1 MVVIK
6 LEMPRLITAMITP
19 FDDRLQVNYA
29 KAAEVAEHLVQN
41 GTEGIVVAGTTGES
55 PVLSDE
61 EKLRLFATVKEQV
74 GSRVSVWAGT
84 GSNNTQHSI
93 ELSREAEKLGVDGVL
108 LVGPYYNKP
117 SQEGLY
123 QHFRAIAEAIN
134 IPAMVYNIPSRT
146 SSNILPETIAR
157 LAQIDNIVALKESSG
172 DMNQV
177 SQLAYLLPEGMKVY
191 SGDDSLT
198 LPMMALGA
206 HGVVSVAS
214 HLVGKDIQRMI
225 TAFNNGDT
233 REATRIHL
241 ALYPMFKGLFITTN
255 PVPLKE
261 AMNILGL
268 EVGGLRLPLTR
279 ASQQEHEFI
288 GNMLISTGLL

>member
-1 MVVIK
+1 M
-6 LEMPRLITAMITP
+6 EMPRLITAMITP
-19 FDDRLQVNYA
+19 FDDKLQVNYA
-29 KAAEVAEHLVQN
+29 KAAEVAEYLAKN

-84 GSNNTQHSI
+84 GSNNTQHSV
-93 ELSREAEKLGVDGVL
+93 ELSREAEQLGVDGVL

-146 SSNILPETIAR
+146 SSNILPETMAR

-206 HGVVSVAS
+206 YGVVSVAS

-241 ALYPMFKGLFITTN
+241 ALFPIFKGLFITTN

-261 AMNILGL
+261 AMNILGM

>member
-19 FDDRLQVNYA
+19 FDDKLQVNYA
-29 KAAEVAEHLVQN
+29 KAAEVAEYLAKN

-146 SSNILPETIAR
+146 SSNILPETMAR

-206 HGVVSVAS
+206 YGVVSVAS

-241 ALYPMFKGLFITTN
+241 ALFPIFKGLFITTN

-261 AMNILGL
+261 AMNILGM

-288 GNMLISTGLL
+288 RNMLISTGLL

>member
-6 LEMPRLITAMITP
+6 LKMPRLITAMITP

-241 ALYPMFKGLFITTN
+241 ALYPIFKGLFITTN

-261 AMNILGL
+261 AMNILGM

>member
-19 FDDRLQVNYA
+19 FDDKLQVNYA
-29 KAAEVAEHLVQN
+29 KAAEVAEYLAKN

-146 SSNILPETIAR
+146 SSNILPETMAR

-206 HGVVSVAS
+206 YGVVSVAS

-241 ALYPMFKGLFITTN
+241 ALFPIFKGLFITTN

-261 AMNILGL
+261 AMNILGM

-288 GNMLISTGLL
+288 RNMLMSTGLL

>member
-19 FDDRLQVNYA
+19 FDDKLQVNYA

-146 SSNILPETIAR
+146 SSNILPETMAR

-206 HGVVSVAS
+206 YGVVSVAS

-241 ALYPMFKGLFITTN
+241 ALFPIFKGLFITTN

-261 AMNILGL
+261 AMNILGM

>member
-19 FDDRLQVNYA
+19 FDDKLQVNYA
-29 KAAEVAEHLVQN
+29 KAAEVAEYLAKN

-84 GSNNTQHSI
+84 GSNNTQHSV
-93 ELSREAEKLGVDGVL
+93 ELSREAEQLGVDGVL

-146 SSNILPETIAR
+146 SSNILPETMAR

-177 SQLAYLLPEGMKVY
+177 SQLAHLLPEGMKVY

-241 ALYPMFKGLFITTN
+241 ALFPIFKGLFITTN

-261 AMNILGL
+261 AMNILGM

>member
-6 LEMPRLITAMITP
+6 LKMPRLITAMITP

-29 KAAEVAEHLVQN
+29 KAAEVAEYLAKN

-84 GSNNTQHSI
+84 GSNNTQHSV
-93 ELSREAEKLGVDGVL
+93 ELSREAEQLGVDGVL

-146 SSNILPETIAR
+146 SSNILPETMAR

-206 HGVVSVAS
+206 YGVVSVAS

-241 ALYPMFKGLFITTN
+241 ALFPIFKGLFITTN

-261 AMNILGL
+261 AMNILGM

>member
-29 KAAEVAEHLVQN
+29 KAAEVAEYLVQN

-146 SSNILPETIAR
+146 SSNILPETMAR

-206 HGVVSVAS
+206 YGVVSVAS

-241 ALYPMFKGLFITTN
+241 ALFPIFKGLFITTN

-261 AMNILGL
+261 AMNILGM

>member
-6 LEMPRLITAMITP
+6 LKMPRLITAMITP

-241 ALYPMFKGLFITTN
+241 ALFPIFKGLFITTN

-261 AMNILGL
+261 AMNILGM

-288 GNMLISTGLL
+288 RNMLMSTGLL

>member
-6 LEMPRLITAMITP
+6 LKMPRLITAMITP

-177 SQLAYLLPEGMKVY
+177 SQLAHLLPEGMKVY

-241 ALYPMFKGLFITTN
+241 ALFPIFKGLFITTN

-288 GNMLISTGLL
+288 RNMLMSTGLL

>member
-6 LEMPRLITAMITP
+6 LKMPRLITAMITP

-84 GSNNTQHSI
+84 GSNNTQHSV
-93 ELSREAEKLGVDGVL
+93 ELSREAEQLGVDGVL

-206 HGVVSVAS
+206 YGVVSVAS

-241 ALYPMFKGLFITTN
+241 ALFPIFKGLFITTN

-261 AMNILGL
+261 AMNILGM

>member
-29 KAAEVAEHLVQN
+29 KAAEVAEYLAKN

-241 ALYPMFKGLFITTN
+241 ALYPIFKGLFITTN

-261 AMNILGL
+261 AMNILGM

-288 GNMLISTGLL
+288 RNMLMSTGLL

>member
-146 SSNILPETIAR
+146 SSNILPETMAR

-206 HGVVSVAS
+206 YGVVSVAS

-241 ALYPMFKGLFITTN
+241 ALFPIFKGLFITTN

-261 AMNILGL
+261 AMNILGM

>member
-19 FDDRLQVNYA
+19 FDDKLQVNYA

-84 GSNNTQHSI
+84 GSNNTQHSV
-93 ELSREAEKLGVDGVL
+93 ELSREAEQLGVDGVL

-146 SSNILPETIAR
+146 SSNILPETMAR

-206 HGVVSVAS
+206 YGVVSVAS

-241 ALYPMFKGLFITTN
+241 ALFPIFKGLFITTN

-261 AMNILGL
+261 AMNILGM

>member
-19 FDDRLQVNYA
+19 FDDKLQVNYA
-29 KAAEVAEHLVQN
+29 KAAEIAEHLVKN

-84 GSNNTQHSI
+84 GSNNTQHSV
-93 ELSREAEKLGVDGVL
+93 ELSREAEQLGVDGVL

-146 SSNILPETIAR
+146 SSNILPETMAR

-206 HGVVSVAS
+206 YGVVSVAS

-241 ALYPMFKGLFITTN
+241 ALFPIFKGLFITTN

-261 AMNILGL
+261 AMNILGM

>member
-19 FDDRLQVNYA
+19 FDDKLQVNYA
-29 KAAEVAEHLVQN
+29 KAAEVAEYLAKN

-84 GSNNTQHSI
+84 GSNNTQHSV

-146 SSNILPETIAR
+146 SSNILPETMAR

-206 HGVVSVAS
+206 YGVVSVAS

-241 ALYPMFKGLFITTN
+241 ALFPIFKGLFITTN

-261 AMNILGL
+261 AMNILGM

-288 GNMLISTGLL
+288 RNMLISTGLL

>member
-6 LEMPRLITAMITP
+6 LKMPRLITAMITP
-19 FDDRLQVNYA
+19 FDDKLQVNYA
-29 KAAEVAEHLVQN
+29 KAAEVAEYLAKN

-146 SSNILPETIAR
+146 SSNILPETMAR

-206 HGVVSVAS
+206 YGVVSVAS

-241 ALYPMFKGLFITTN
+241 ALFPIFKGLFITTN

-261 AMNILGL
+261 AMNILGM

>member
-1 MVVIK
+1 
-6 LEMPRLITAMITP
+6 MITP

-241 ALYPMFKGLFITTN
+241 ALYPIFKGLFITTN

-261 AMNILGL
+261 AMNILGM

>member
-84 GSNNTQHSI
+84 GSNNTQHSV
-93 ELSREAEKLGVDGVL
+93 ELSREAEQLGVDGVL

-146 SSNILPETIAR
+146 SSNILPETMAR

-206 HGVVSVAS
+206 YGVVSVAS

-241 ALYPMFKGLFITTN
+241 ALFPIFKGLFITTN

-261 AMNILGL
+261 AMNILGM

>member
-6 LEMPRLITAMITP
+6 LKMPRLITAMITP

-177 SQLAYLLPEGMKVY
+177 SQLAHLLPEGMKVY

-206 HGVVSVAS
+206 YGVVSVAS
-214 HLVGKDIQRMI
+214 HLVGKDIQRMV

-241 ALYPMFKGLFITTN
+241 ALFPIFKGLFITTN

-261 AMNILGL
+261 AMNILGM

>member
-6 LEMPRLITAMITP
+6 LKMPRLITAMITP

-206 HGVVSVAS
+206 YGVVSVAS

-241 ALYPMFKGLFITTN
+241 ALFPIFKGLFITTN

-261 AMNILGL
+261 AMNILGM

>member
-241 ALYPMFKGLFITTN
+241 ALYPIFKGLFITTN

>member
-6 LEMPRLITAMITP
+6 LKMPRLITAMITP

-206 HGVVSVAS
+206 YGVVSVAS

-241 ALYPMFKGLFITTN
+241 ALFPIFKGLFITTN

-261 AMNILGL
+261 AMNILGM

-288 GNMLISTGLL
+288 RNMLMSTGLL

>member
-241 ALYPMFKGLFITTN
+241 ALFPIFKGLFITTN

-261 AMNILGL
+261 AMNILGM

>member
-6 LEMPRLITAMITP
+6 LKMPRLITAMITP

-241 ALYPMFKGLFITTN
+241 ALFPIFKGLFITTN

>member
-241 ALYPMFKGLFITTN
+241 ALFPIFKGLFITTN

-261 AMNILGL
+261 AMNILGM

-288 GNMLISTGLL
+288 RNMLISTGLL

>member
-19 FDDRLQVNYA
+19 FDDKLQVNYA
-29 KAAEVAEHLVQN
+29 KAAEVAEYLAKN

-84 GSNNTQHSI
+84 GSNNTQHSV
-93 ELSREAEKLGVDGVL
+93 ELSREAEQLGVDGVL

-146 SSNILPETIAR
+146 SSNILPETMAR

-206 HGVVSVAS
+206 YGVVSVAS
-214 HLVGKDIQRMI
+214 HLVGKDIS
-225 TAFNNGDT
+225 N
-233 REATRIHL
+233 
-241 ALYPMFKGLFITTN
+241 
-255 PVPLKE
+255 
-261 AMNILGL
+261 
-268 EVGGLRLPLTR
+268 
-279 ASQQEHEFI
+279 
-288 GNMLISTGLL
+288 LLWC

>member
-6 LEMPRLITAMITP
+6 LKMPRLITAMITP

-146 SSNILPETIAR
+146 SSNILPETMAR

-241 ALYPMFKGLFITTN
+241 ALYPIFKGLFITTN

-261 AMNILGL
+261 AMNILGM

>member
-6 LEMPRLITAMITP
+6 LKMPRLITAMITP

-177 SQLAYLLPEGMKVY
+177 SQLAHLLPEGMKVY

-206 HGVVSVAS
+206 YGVVSVAS

-241 ALYPMFKGLFITTN
+241 ALYPIFKGLFITTN

-261 AMNILGL
+261 AMNILGM

-288 GNMLISTGLL
+288 RNMLMSTGLL

>member
-1 MVVIK
+1 MD
-6 LEMPRLITAMITP
+6 MPQLITAMITP
-19 FDDRLQVNYA
+19 FDDNLQVNYA
-29 KAAEVAEHLVQN
+29 KAAEIAEHLVKN
-41 GTEGIVVAGTTGES
+41 GTQGIVVAGTTGES

-61 EKLRLFATVKEQV
+61 EKLRLFAAVKAQV
-74 GSRVSVWAGT
+74 GDRVSVWAGT
-84 GSNNTQHSI
+84 GSNDTQHSI

-123 QHFRAIAEAIN
+123 QHFKAIAEAIS
-134 IPAMVYNIPSRT
+134 IPVMIYNIPSRT
-146 SSNILPETIAR
+146 SSNILPETVAR
-157 LAQIDNIVALKESSG
+157 LAEIDNITAIKESSG
-172 DMNQV
+172 DMNQA
-177 SQLAYLLPEGMKVY
+177 SQLARLLPAGMKIY

-206 HGVVSVAS
+206 YGVVSVAS
-214 HLVGKDIQRMI
+214 HLVGKDIQRMMV
-225 TAFNNGDT
+225 AFNNGDT

-241 ALYPMFKGLFITTN
+241 ALFPIFKGLFITTN

-261 AMNILGL
+261 AMNILGM

-279 ASQQEHEFI
+279 ASQQERELI
-288 GNMLISTGLL
+288 RNMLISTGLL

>member
-1 MVVIK
+1 V
-6 LEMPRLITAMITP
+6 LSPRNTKTP
-19 FDDRLQVNYA
+19 F
-29 KAAEVAEHLVQN
+29 
-41 GTEGIVVAGTTGES
+41 S
-55 PVLSDE
+55 
-61 EKLRLFATVKEQV
+61 
-74 GSRVSVWAGT
+74 
-84 GSNNTQHSI
+84 
-93 ELSREAEKLGVDGVL
+93 
-108 LVGPYYNKP
+108 P

-146 SSNILPETIAR
+146 SSNILPETMAR

-206 HGVVSVAS
+206 YGVVSVAS

-241 ALYPMFKGLFITTN
+241 ALFPIFKGLFITTN

-261 AMNILGL
+261 AMNILGM